1 MKGKKIFVSLIS
13 ILFAFL
19 MALLSFFAFTL
30 KSVNAVYS
38 AGENTSEYIDTTLK
52 EKLNKVCGQN
62 LLLLDLQTV
71 KNIVEEN
78 PYLEVVSIEKQ
89 LPNDINVEVKELKEV
104 YYLDYNN
111 KTYVLAED
119 GKVLSEVAFGTR
131 DRMHIALNVGNLTIS
146 SIQLGKKIVT
156 NNNEVL
162 SLAFSLA
169 KNAALTN
176 CIKNMEILTYIDF
189 SAENGAKIQANVVF
203 DTYTGV
209 QIKIVEIFK
218 HGEGKTEVAF
228 AFYNAIIESTDYYKT
243 FKIISVILQDDG
255 VLVPF
260 WDSSVGE

>member
-1 MKGKKIFVSLIS
+1 MKSKKIFVSLIS
-13 ILFAFL
+13 VLFAFL
-19 MALLSFFAFTL
+19 IALLSFFAFTL

-38 AGENTSEYIDTTLK
+38 VGENTSEYIDTTLN
-52 EKLNKVCGQN
+52 EKLKEVCGQN
-62 LLLLDLQTV
+62 LLFLDLQTV

-89 LPNDINVEVKELKEV
+89 LPNGINVEIKELKEV

-111 KTYVLAED
+111 KTYALAED
-119 GKVLSEVAFGTR
+119 GKVLSEVSFGTR
-131 DRMHIALNVGNLTIS
+131 DRLHIELNLNDLTVS
-146 SIQLGKKIVT
+146 SIEVGKKVLT
-156 NNNEVL
+156 SNNEVL

-169 KNAALTN
+169 KSANLTN
-176 CIKNMEILTYIDF
+176 CIKAM
-189 SAENGAKIQANVVF
+189 KIYNNLVQTDVVF

-209 QIKIVEIFK
+209 EIRIPK
-218 HGEGKTEVAF
+218 ANIIGELKTEKAF
-228 AFYNAIIESTDYYKT
+228 AFYNSNIESTDYYKT